1 MKKICFIVS
10 SITDNGVTRVLS
22 LLLNNIDL
30 EKYNVNLINI
40 NKNTLDINYS
50 DRINTIKLDNSR
62 DKSDILNK
70 IKRICRLRK
79 ELKNNDYDE
88 IIVLGDYAAIYAII
102 ASFFLKIRI
111 IVSERNDP
119 NKEPQGNF
127 KRKIR
132 NLLFKRV
139 DTLVC
144 QTKDASK
151 YYDSIVEN
159 RVVIYN
165 PLKDDLPI
173 GGNKRI
179 KKIVNFCRLDAQ
191 KNLFLL
197 IDGFIEFNNSRDYIL
212 EIYGDGPLKEELI
225 NYIAEKQQTNNIF
238 VLPFNRDIH
247 NIIKN
252 YTMFISTSNYEG
264 MSNSMI
270 ESMAIGLPC
279 ICTDCPI
286 GGTKEVMENNK
297 NGIIIPCNDK
307 KSLILAM
314 NKIVNDKDFS
324 NYISNNARTIREKL
338 NANKIC
344 QEWWK
349 II

>member
-30 EKYNVNLINI
+30 EKYNVNLITI